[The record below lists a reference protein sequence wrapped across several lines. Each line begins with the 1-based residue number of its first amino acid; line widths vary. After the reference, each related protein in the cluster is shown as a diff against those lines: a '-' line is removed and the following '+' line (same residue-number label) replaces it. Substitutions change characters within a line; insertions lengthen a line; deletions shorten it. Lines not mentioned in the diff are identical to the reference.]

1 MWGGNEMQDRRKWEG
16 ETKPG
21 PSWEWG
27 DRKWLSEQPSIHDM
41 YSKTWTSV
49 GRDNEWGLDLQ
60 HKMKG
65 SLETVSTR
73 SWL

>member
-1 MWGGNEMQDRRKWEG
+1 MG
-16 ETKPG
+16 ERNQAWAKLG
-21 PSWEWG
+21 MG
-27 DRKWLSEQPSIHDM
+27 DRKWLSEQLSIHDM
-41 YSKTWTSV
+41 YSKTWASV

-60 HKMKG
+60 HEMKG

>member
-1 MWGGNEMQDRRKWEG
+1 MRCRTEGSGREKPSLGQAGN
-16 ETKPG
+16 
-21 PSWEWG
+21 WG
-27 DRKWLSEQPSIHDM
+27 DRKWLSEQSTIHDM
-41 YSKTWTSV
+41 YSKTWASV

-60 HKMKG
+60 HEMKG

>member
-1 MWGGNEMQDRRKWEG
+1 MG
-16 ETKPG
+16 ERSQAWAKLG
-21 PSWEWG
+21 MG

-41 YSKTWTSV
+41 YSKTWASV

-60 HKMKG
+60 HEMKG
-65 SLETVSTR
+65 FLETVSTR